1 MIYELYKLGFIRTTI
16 SKILGINCS
25 SVEAIKLGI
34 SYREL
39 GINFKNLQ
47 ITKYKDYPNIKL
59 PSNVREYFKDN
70 TVLNT
75 LIAQGKVS
83 V

>member
-1 MIYELYKLGFIRTTI
+1 MEIWKKIEDYEGLYEVSNLGRVRN
-16 SKILGINCS
+16 SKGK
-25 SVEAIKLGI
+25 IKSL
-34 SYREL
+34 Y
-39 GINFKNLQ
+39 KNLQ

-75 LIAQGKVS
+75 LIAKGKVS